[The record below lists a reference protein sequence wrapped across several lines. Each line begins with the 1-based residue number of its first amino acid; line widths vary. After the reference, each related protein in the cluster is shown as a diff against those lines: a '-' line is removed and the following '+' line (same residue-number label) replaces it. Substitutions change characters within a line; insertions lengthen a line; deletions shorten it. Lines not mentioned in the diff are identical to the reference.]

1 MAKEGERQQ
10 EGRKR
15 REGDRGIMEAQQG
28 GYGGGREIAGGKESR
43 KWEKHGG
50 ERGYQGGLMGT
61 ALEGEMP

>member
-28 GYGGGREIAGGKESR
+28 GYGGGERDSR
-43 KWEKHGG
+43 W
-50 ERGYQGGLMGT
+50 
-61 ALEGEMP
+61 EGE